1 MSTETRTGGP
11 VDNYAKHLGVEITQL
26 EGGHA
31 ESRVTVT
38 ADHLNPHGT
47 THGAFLFSVAGIA
60 LAAAANNSTHS
71 GVVSNVAIDY
81 LAPVR
86 EGDQLVAKADVDVRT
101 AKEDIFVVKVFRGDD
116 VVARAT
122 GRANRRERTA

>member
-1 MSTETRTGGP
+1 MSTQSSAP
-11 VDNYAKHLGVEITQL
+11 VDAYARHLGVEITQL
-26 EGGHA
+26 GGGHA

-38 ADHLNPHGT
+38 GDHLNPHGT

-60 LAAAANNSTHS
+60 LAAAANNDTHS

-81 LAPVR
+81 LRPVR
-86 EGDQLVAKADVDVRT
+86 EGDELVARADVDERLP
-101 AKEDIFVVKVFRGDD
+101 KEDIFVVKVYRGEE

-122 GRANRRERTA
+122 GRANRRERSAG